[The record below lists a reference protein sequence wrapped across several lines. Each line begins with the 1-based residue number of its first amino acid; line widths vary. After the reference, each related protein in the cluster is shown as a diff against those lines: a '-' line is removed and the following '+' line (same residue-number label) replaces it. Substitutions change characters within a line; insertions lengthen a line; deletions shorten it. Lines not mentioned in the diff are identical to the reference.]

1 MPALLQDVWQTKHD
15 KILNKAILFLEKF
28 FIKKDDILELIQV
41 EKIITKFKIKW
52 TESYKTTHYFMIS
65 ILMMK

>member
-15 KILNKAILFLEKF
+15 KILNKGILFLEKF

-41 EKIITKFKIKW
+41 ERIIAKFKIKW
-52 TESYKTTHYFMIS
+52 TESYKTTHYFIS